1 MRPGLFQILIVILII
16 ALIFG
21 AKKIPELARSL
32 GRSAG
37 EFKKGVKEGNAAAAE
52 KADEIK
58 KALTDDDSEQNA

>member
-1 MRPGLFQILIVILII
+1 MRPGLIQILIVVLII

-52 KADEIK
+52 KAEEVK
-58 KALTDDDSEQNA
+58 KALDDTTQA